1 MFVSLDICYIYF
13 FHAIIVICGVIAI
26 DGVTGISLV
35 VSVLVKFEKK
45 IGDGEWWIGEPI
57 KHVDIVDIRI
67 LEEKGAGTWSGMQGK
82 DLGN

>member
-1 MFVSLDICYIYF
+1 MVLHTISGVINVILVVVLLSLLLVFVSLDICYIYF

-45 IGDGEWWIGEPI
+45 IGDGEW
-57 KHVDIVDIRI
+57 
-67 LEEKGAGTWSGMQGK
+67 
-82 DLGN
+82 

>member
-45 IGDGEWWIGEPI
+45 IGDGEW
-57 KHVDIVDIRI
+57 
-67 LEEKGAGTWSGMQGK
+67 
-82 DLGN
+82 